1 MLDSLLGSLLCLA
14 LSVVCC
20 GYRKIINKLG
30 HTHSDNMSIRYH
42 KLAYSFLLLTLSF
55 AMVLLTQVSPDLVVI
70 CNPREECIVL

>member
-20 GYRKIINKLG
+20 GYRKIINILG
-30 HTHSDNMSIRYH
+30 HTQSDNMSIRYH
-42 KLAYSFLLLTLSF
+42 RLAYSFLLLTLPF
-55 AMVLLTQVSPDLVVI
+55 AMFLLTQVSPDIIVI